1 MLFQNLTV
9 GDNLI
14 SRLGA
19 PRVAV
24 RALGWLRKAAQRS
37 IALDGIERFNV
48 KTEGPGQSLPALS
61 GGNQQKVAIAGALVH
76 EPVVLVIEEPTRGV
90 DIGSKSDIYA
100 TLRQAAASGV
110 TVLLF
115 CTEIPEVYEVADRLL
130 VMDQGMVIMEIDV
143 SSFSDVTDLA
153 KAVAVA
159 AQTV

>member
-1 MLFQNLTV
+1 M
-9 GDNLI
+9 
-14 SRLGA
+14 
-19 PRVAV
+19 
-24 RALGWLRKAAQRS
+24 
-37 IALDGIERFNV
+37 
-48 KTEGPGQSLPALS
+48 
-61 GGNQQKVAIAGALVH
+61 
-76 EPVVLVIEEPTRGV
+76 
-90 DIGSKSDIYA
+90 
-100 TLRQAAASGV
+100 